1 MMREAG
7 VAGGGAGGVLQC
19 AGSGK
24 QAMAVCDDGAGALG
38 GGMIRELEGRAE
50 ALAGTFTA

>member
-24 QAMAVCDDGAGALG
+24 HAMAVCDDGAGALG